1 MTIGSGVEHSNPST
15 LSSSNGETRAT
26 EYSKAAATRG
36 SWNDV
41 WDNFDR
47 RRKAKADAAAND
59 GASASDGPDMF
70 EAAGVAAE

>member
-1 MTIGSGVEHSNPST
+1 VTIASGVEHSNPST
-15 LSSSNGETRAT
+15 LSSSKGETRAT
-26 EYSKAAATRG
+26 EYSKAATRG